1 MTNEGGARRVSS
13 RDFPKWRTCF
23 LATAVGKGGGRGGGH
38 LFGGDRLGT
47 CDGNSKNKIKLM
59 KI

>member
-1 MTNEGGARRVSS
+1 MKNEESARRVSS

-23 LATAVGKGGGRGGGH
+23 LATAVGKGGGGH

-47 CDGNSKNKIKLM
+47 CDGNSKKKKSN
-59 KI
+59 